1 MAQPNT
7 APIQYNQQRPLTT
20 PPHVSLGDLR
30 AAVGLTLDQL
40 AEHIAETGHPKPSR
54 GHLSAI
60 ESGLRGPLRH
70 GQGVAGLPP
79 VLVPLDVR
87 EVEPPEPADLE
98 STEVGGVL
106 TDPLDAP

>member
-7 APIQYNQQRPLTT
+7 APIRYNQQRPLTT

-60 ESGLRGPLRH
+60 ESGLRGPSNELLNALALAYGLRP
-70 GQGVAGLPP
+70 GSVTTTYEPRDRKPKAVA
-79 VLVPLDVR
+79 
-87 EVEPPEPADLE
+87 
-98 STEVGGVL
+98 
-106 TDPLDAP
+106 